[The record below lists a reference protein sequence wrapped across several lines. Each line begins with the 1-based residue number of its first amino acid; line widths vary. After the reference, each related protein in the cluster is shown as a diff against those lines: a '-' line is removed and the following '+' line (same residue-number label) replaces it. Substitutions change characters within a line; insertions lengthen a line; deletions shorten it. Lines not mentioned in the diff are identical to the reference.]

1 MAIEQTLV
9 LIKPDGLKK
18 SLTGNIL
25 SVLAET
31 KFKIVGAKMVKV
43 SGELA
48 EAHYVLLKD
57 KPFFPGLIEYIM
69 GKVHGENR
77 IMALVYEGDGAV
89 KTVKTLCGA
98 TNPEEADPVSI
109 RGKYG
114 RITKK
119 GIFENAVHASGNA
132 EEAEYE
138 VKLWFKPEELTDVI
152 YPTEKKKTEKE
163 ELIWKGLKQI
173 IL

>member
-25 SVLAET
+25 TVFSET

-43 SGELA
+43 SKELA
-48 EAHYVLLKD
+48 EAHYVTLRE
-57 KPFFPGLIEYIM
+57 KPYYPASIDYIM
-69 GKVHGENR
+69 GKLHGENR
-77 IMALVYEGDGAV
+77 VMALVYEGENAV
-89 KTVKTLCGA
+89 KAIKTLCGA
-98 TNPEEADPVSI
+98 TNPEEADPLTI

-114 RITKK
+114 RIRK
-119 GIFENAVHASGNA
+119 GDIYENVVHASGNV

-138 VKLWFKPEELTDVI
+138 VKLWFRPGELTHAVFPAETMKTTREELV
-152 YPTEKKKTEKE
+152 
-163 ELIWKGLKQI
+163 WKGSHQSVL
-173 IL
+173 